1 MAKYWIE
8 GPVAFRGE
16 DARMRFRRFGGT
28 RVSSPGKAS
37 VVDLI
42 RVGLLLSLVG
52 LLIGHVDLAGQRRST
67 AAMTDAAKG
76 LLSSLSTD
84 HRTKATFAF
93 SDEQRFDWH
102 YIPRERKG
110 LPFKEMTPAERE
122 SAERLLASGLS
133 VRGLKKV
140 HHVIR
145 DLEVVLRDVEGGR
158 GPTRDPDLYYFT
170 VFGTPGDPAGWGWRV
185 EGHHVSLNFAF
196 LKGELVAWT
205 PEFLGSNPAEVRQG
219 PHQGLRVLSAEEDLG
234 FQLVQSLNDQQ
245 RQVAILQ
252 ADAPKEIVTAN
263 ARRVKPL
270 SPDGVPASQ
279 MTAAQKQMLRS
290 LVSEFASRVA
300 DDLAAERMKRV
311 DSAGFDKVH
320 FAWAGGQTRKDPHY
334 FRVQGPTFLIEL
346 DNVQNQ
352 ANHIHAV
359 WRDFNGDFGEDL
371 LQKHYATVQHTP

>member
-1 MAKYWIE
+1 MT
-8 GPVAFRGE
+8 
-16 DARMRFRRFGGT
+16 FRRFTGT
-28 RVSSPGKAS
+28 QAGSPDKRR
-37 VVDLI
+37 VVDLVRI
-42 RVGLLLSLVG
+42 GLLLSFFG
-52 LLIGHVDLAGQRRST
+52 LLIGHVDLAGQRRS
-67 AAMTDAAKG
+67 AGAMTDAAKQF
-76 LLSSLSTD
+76 LSSLQPEQRS
-84 HRTKATFAF
+84 KATFAF

-110 LPFKEMTPAERE
+110 LPFKEMGAAQRE
-122 SAERLLASGLS
+122 SAEKLLAAALS
-133 VRGLKKV
+133 ARGLTKV

-145 DLEVVLRDVEGGR
+145 DLEVVLRELEAGRGDGRGR
-158 GPTRDPDLYYFT
+158 GPIVRDPELYYFT
-170 VFGTPGDPAGWGWRV
+170 VFGTPGDASGWGWRV

-219 PHQGLRVLSAEEDLG
+219 PHQGLRVLGVEEDLG
-234 FQLVQSLNDQQ
+234 FQLVQSLNEEQ
-245 RQVAILQ
+245 RKVAILQ
-252 ADAPKEIVTAN
+252 NEAPNEIVTTN
-263 ARRVKPL
+263 SRRVKPL

-279 MTAAQKQMLRS
+279 MTAAQKQVLRN
-290 LVSEFASRVA
+290 LVTEYASRMA
-300 DDLAAERMKRV
+300 DDLASERMKKL

-334 FRVQGPTFLIEL
+334 YRVQGPTFLIEL

-371 LQKHYATVQHTP
+371 LQRHYATVQHRP